1 MDNYEQAQFLVA
13 VPEKKHKTKQN
24 IKGMMNEGCLTSDYT
39 PMAYNPNNTGTI

>member
-24 IKGMMNEGCLTSDYT
+24 IKGMMT
-39 PMAYNPNNTGTI
+39 

>member
-24 IKGMMNEGCLTSDYT
+24 KTNDERRLPDIGLYADGV
-39 PMAYNPNNTGTI
+39 